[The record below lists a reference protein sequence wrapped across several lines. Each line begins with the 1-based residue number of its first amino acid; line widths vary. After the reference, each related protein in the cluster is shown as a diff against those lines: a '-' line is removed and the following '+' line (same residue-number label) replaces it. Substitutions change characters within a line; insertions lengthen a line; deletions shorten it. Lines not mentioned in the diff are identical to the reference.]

1 MRRSWLPTTLGVVIL
16 AVGLSVLSTGATAQA
31 QDLKDLARNAK
42 DSVLLLRILD
52 DTSRELG
59 SGTGFYISTDGLLIT
74 NHHVIEPAHDI
85 EAVSADGRRL
95 EVLGVVALDEA
106 NDLAVLRIATERSS
120 PLPIASLEAI
130 EPGERVVVL
139 GGPLGLAGSLSEGI
153 VSAIRNA
160 SELTPPQ
167 PATKPLLQITAAISP
182 GSSGSPV
189 LNLDG
194 EVVGVVASQYRI
206 GQNLNFA
213 VSVATL
219 SQLLAEVGPGARA
232 VPLGGS
238 TSLAST
244 AYIRNGVMSVVF
256 FLALFV
262 AFRRLR

>member
-1 MRRSWLPTTLGVVIL
+1 VDCGSCDLGDEPL
-16 AVGLSVLSTGATAQA
+16 GA
-31 QDLKDLARNAK
+31 LGRGGSPGSGSGPK

-52 DTSRELG
+52 DTHRELG
-59 SGTGFYISTDGLLIT
+59 SGTGFYISADGLLIT
-74 NHHVIEPAHDI
+74 NHHVIERAHKI

-95 EVLGVVALDEA
+95 EVLGVVALDQD

-120 PLPIASLEAI
+120 PLPVASLEAI

-189 LNLDG
+189 LNFDG

-219 SQLLAEVGPGARA
+219 RQLLAEIGPGAPT
-232 VPLGGS
+232 VPLGRS
-238 TSLAST
+238 TSSGPSAS
-244 AYIRNGVMSVVF
+244 IRNAVISGVF
-256 FLALFV
+256 FLVLFIV
-262 AFRRLR
+262 FRRLR

>member
-1 MRRSWLPTTLGVVIL
+1 MRRRWLPWTVGAVIL
-16 AVGLSVLSTGATAQA
+16 VASLSAFSAGAAAQA
-31 QDLKDLARNAK
+31 QDLKGLARNAK

-52 DTSRELG
+52 ETNRELG
-59 SGTGFYISTDGLLIT
+59 SGTGFYISADGLLIT
-74 NHHVIEPAHDI
+74 NHHVIEPAHNI

-95 EVLGVVALDEA
+95 EVLGVVALDED
-106 NDLAVLRIATERSS
+106 NDLAVLQIATERSS
-120 PLPIASLEAI
+120 PLPIASAEAI

-189 LNLDG
+189 LNFNG

-219 SQLLAEVGPGARA
+219 RQLLAEIGPGARA

-238 TSLAST
+238 TSPASI
-244 AYIRNGVMSVVF
+244 AYLRNGVISGVF
-256 FLALFV
+256 FLALLV